1 MTAET
6 LKLVLQ
12 MLAGILLWNISLGV
26 AGLFLG
32 PMMGWTRMSVFFG
45 LLTGWLS
52 AEAMLV
58 HMAVVTEKVLAS
70 GDAAYANRTTVIHSI
85 GRKVI
90 YILLLLLILWRIP
103 EINVMAVVL
112 GTMGLKA
119 GAYLQPVLFG
129 RKKSRVG

>member
-1 MTAET
+1 M
-6 LKLVLQ
+6 
-12 MLAGILLWNISLGV
+12 
-26 AGLFLG
+26 
-32 PMMGWTRMSVFFG
+32 
-45 LLTGWLS
+45 
-52 AEAMLV
+52 
-58 HMAVVTEKVLAS
+58 AS
-70 GDAAYANRTTVIHSI
+70 GDAAYANRTTVIQSI